1 MKTLKEKGYDA
12 FIQQGVAKDKSPI
25 YRVLVSK
32 YEDRKAAESL
42 AKEMQSKEKI
52 RTALYAE

>member
-1 MKTLKEKGYDA
+1 MMTLKEKGYDA

-32 YEDRKAAESL
+32 YEDRKAAENL
-42 AKEMQSKEKI
+42 AREMQSKEKI